1 LPPSIILE
9 LEGVKKGVTK
19 ENDSWSVTLLDRP
32 ILFLT
37 AGKRFGLAGGYIM
50 IKNLIHC
57 VACNQIIPNYEAYQL
72 LQSQISPEVEW
83 SDSDLAR
90 AKEFLHIHSGHALEK
105 LSVEEDS
112 CISEKPL
119 YEPLRKTY
127 FYAHNA
133 QRKYLIRRTR
143 TALDQPAYY
152 EIIPGALEIS
162 NLSLKIQED
171 DIRKEIAA
179 EKEISPL
186 LKERMERFIQVFQDE
201 IRRISPEKIQ
211 EEVENLYD
219 EEGSTLVYGGL
230 KNSRWE
236 RILNRCRLYFDES
249 ELKVLK
255 RFVEENRNP
264 PDVLSVQI
272 ERGFSIISLAAA
284 EAEVAIEAESST
296 IVERKAKERRG

>member
-1 LPPSIILE
+1 
-9 LEGVKKGVTK
+9 
-19 ENDSWSVTLLDRP
+19 
-32 ILFLT
+32 
-37 AGKRFGLAGGYIM
+37 
-50 IKNLIHC
+50 
-57 VACNQIIPNYEAYQL
+57 
-72 LQSQISPEVEW
+72 
-83 SDSDLAR
+83 
-90 AKEFLHIHSGHALEK
+90 
-105 LSVEEDS
+105 
-112 CISEKPL
+112 
-119 YEPLRKTY
+119 
-127 FYAHNA
+127 
-133 QRKYLIRRTR
+133 
-143 TALDQPAYY
+143 
-152 EIIPGALEIS
+152 
-162 NLSLKIQED
+162 
-171 DIRKEIAA
+171 
-179 EKEISPL
+179 
-186 LKERMERFIQVFQDE
+186 MERFIQVFQDE